1 MLKMTGI
8 KLEPISDIDKHLFI
22 EKGMWGGISCIAK
35 RYSKANNKYMTD
47 YDSSEKSKFI
57 MYLDANK
64 LYGLGISQ
72 YLRHGRFKWLSQKK
86 MISLM

>member
-1 MLKMTGI
+1 
-8 KLEPISDIDKHLFI
+8 
-22 EKGMWGGISCIAK
+22 
-35 RYSKANNKYMTD
+35 MTD

-64 LYGLGISQ
+64 LYGLGIIQ

>member
-1 MLKMTGI
+1 MT
-8 KLEPISDIDKHLFI
+8 E
-22 EKGMWGGISCIAK
+22 
-35 RYSKANNKYMTD
+35 